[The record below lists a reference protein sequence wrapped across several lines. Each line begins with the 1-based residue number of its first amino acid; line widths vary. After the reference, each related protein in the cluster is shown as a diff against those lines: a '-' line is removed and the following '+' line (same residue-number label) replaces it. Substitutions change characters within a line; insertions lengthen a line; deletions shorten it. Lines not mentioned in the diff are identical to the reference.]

1 MGDVVLCLWTFSELP
16 ESSESS
22 HWKAAT
28 SWMATCKK
36 RLPWCHGNALFPRF
50 QPVYPQSTFSM
61 RSHVVTSSL
70 KPNISKNQLSQGNIP
85 KNTSKSSLLET
96 FQGMIFQK
104 KLHFY
109 TLSRKSHPGATGFP
123 PLLLPET
130 CQTAPWHNGAKGF
143 DENWR
148 SYEVFWSEINQTWTI
163 QTCFHEGKGAN
174 RGA

>member
-1 MGDVVLCLWTFSELP
+1 MSMSFLYP
-16 ESSESS
+16 ESS
-22 HWKAAT
+22 HWKANLLMQPAT
-28 SWMATCKK
+28 
-36 RLPWCHGNALFPRF
+36 RPPWRKWFVSEIPASIP
-50 QPVYPQSTFSM
+50 PE
-61 RSHVVTSSL
+61 HVFYEESRSL
-70 KPNISKNQLSQGNIP
+70 KLTISKNQLSQENIP

-109 TLSRKSHPGATGFP
+109 TLSSKSHPGATGFP

>member
-1 MGDVVLCLWTFSELP
+1 MGHGIRRRSICLCLFFTLNHLIGKQT
-16 ESSESS
+16 SS
-22 HWKAAT
+22 
-28 SWMATCKK
+28 CN
-36 RLPWCHGNALFPRF
+36 LQHGLHDGNGLFPRF

-148 SYEVFWSEINQTWTI
+148 SYEVF
-163 QTCFHEGKGAN
+163 
-174 RGA
+174 